1 VSFSMHLEGL
11 KEHVAELMRDKT
23 DSITPFDLYFLTEKE
38 DYACYIEKVTKFI
51 EYGGIAE
58 TCDFV
63 KPESKKIKQS
73 ITDYSSSSEYLLTNL
88 KTHSDAFLVIDNS
101 GWLAAT

>member
-1 VSFSMHLEGL
+1 MKITGL
-11 KEHVAELMRDKT
+11 KEHVAELRKDKT
-23 DSITPFDLYFLTEKE
+23 KVETPFDLYFLTEKD
-38 DYACYIEKVTKFI
+38 DYSCYIEKVTKYI

-63 KPESKKIKQS
+63 KPENKKIKET
-73 ITDYSSSSEYLLTNL
+73 ITEYTSVNEYLLKFD
-88 KTHSDAFLVIDNS
+88 KTHSDAFLVIDNT